1 MSPFAS
7 ALDGA
12 RLWTRYASV
21 GLRSQMQYRTSFVLR
36 SLIDFGVIVSDL
48 APVWIL
54 STYFGH
60 LDGWTFPELAL
71 LYGMVGS
78 SWGVIEVCLRGFE
91 NFATYLVQGDL
102 DRILIRPRSVVL
114 QVAAH
119 DFEARKLARIVQA
132 LTALG
137 LASAALGLGLASL
150 AWIALG
156 VAGGVLAFAGI
167 VMFGAAVQFWTLG
180 QTSELQNILTYG
192 GSATLTYP
200 VSIYTTWFRRAI
212 TYGIP
217 LAFVNYFPALAALG
231 KTEAEGWPAFM
242 PWLSP
247 LVCAAVLCA
256 GMAAFSR
263 ALRSYEST
271 GS

>member
-1 MSPFAS
+1 MSPLAS
-7 ALDGA
+7 ALDGM

-21 GLRSQMQYRTSFVLR
+21 GLRSQMQYRASFLLR
-36 SLIDFGVIVSDL
+36 SVIDFGVILSDL

-54 STYFGH
+54 SRYFGH
-60 LDGWTFPELAL
+60 LDGWTFAELAL
-71 LYGMVGS
+71 LYGMVGT
-78 SWGVIEVCLRGFE
+78 SWGIIEVTLRGFE
-91 NFATYLVQGDL
+91 NFAAYLVQGDL
-102 DRILIRPRSVVL
+102 DRLLIRPRSIVL

-119 DFEARKLARIVQA
+119 DFEARKLARILQA
-132 LTALG
+132 GVALG
-137 LASAALGLGLASL
+137 IACAVLGLGAASL

-156 VAGGVLAFAGI
+156 IAGGALAFAGI
-167 VMFGAAVQFWTLG
+167 VMGGAAVQFWTLG

-200 VSIYTTWFRRAI
+200 VSIYATWFRRAI
-212 TYGIP
+212 TYGVP

-231 KTEAEGWPAFM
+231 RTEAAGWPAFM

-247 LVCAAVLCA
+247 LVCLAVLFA
-256 GMAAFSR
+256 GMGAF
-263 ALRSYEST
+263 ALGLRSYEST

>member
-1 MSPFAS
+1 MAVL
-7 ALDGA
+7 ANAVDGM
-12 RLWTRYASV
+12 RLWTRYASA
-21 GLRSQMQYRTSFVLR
+21 GLRSQMQYRTSFLVR
-36 SLIDFGVIVSDL
+36 SLIDFGVIISDL

-60 LDGWTFPELAL
+60 LDGWTFAELAL
-71 LYGMVGS
+71 LYGMVGT
-78 SWGVIEVCLRGFE
+78 SWGIIEVTLRGFE
-91 NFATYLVQGDL
+91 NFAVYLVQGDL

-119 DFEARKLARIVQA
+119 DFEARKLARILQA
-132 LTALG
+132 GLAVG
-137 LASAALGLGLASL
+137 LASAALGLGPAAL

-156 VAGGVLAFAGI
+156 IFGGVLAFAGI

-200 VSIYTTWFRRAI
+200 VSVYTTWFRRAI
-212 TYGIP
+212 TYGVP

-231 KTEAEGWPAFM
+231 RTEAAGWPAWV

-247 LVCAAVLCA
+247 LVCGTVLLA
-256 GMAAFSR
+256 GIAAFSQG
-263 ALRSYEST
+263 LKSYEST
-271 GS
+271 GN